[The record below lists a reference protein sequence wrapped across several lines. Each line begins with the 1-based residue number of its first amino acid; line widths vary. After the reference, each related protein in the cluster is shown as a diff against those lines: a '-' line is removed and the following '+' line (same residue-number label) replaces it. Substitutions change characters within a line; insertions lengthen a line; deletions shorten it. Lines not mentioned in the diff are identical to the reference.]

1 MEKGEIVT
9 LVITHA
15 VFAAL
20 LAIAVLM
27 CCGKGGRLMPTYR
40 YEPKGEKA
48 LKYHFQLMRTA
59 AAFVL
64 AAAVVAYAGVMCLI
78 FVEDHTQTVGGVLC
92 GMGVLIAISGV
103 LYMSVNE
110 RILKLKRKA
119 RDDYWEP
126 GESDAE
132 GKDAESEKK

>member
-1 MEKGEIVT
+1 
-9 LVITHA
+9 
-15 VFAAL
+15 
-20 LAIAVLM
+20 
-27 CCGKGGRLMPTYR
+27 MPTYR

-48 LKYHFQLMRTA
+48 LKHHFQLMRTA
-59 AAFVL
+59 AAFVFS
-64 AAAVVAYAGVMCLI
+64 ASVVAYAGVMCLI
-78 FVEDHTQTVGGVLC
+78 FVDDHSQTVGGVLC

-132 GKDAESEKK
+132 EKDAESEKK